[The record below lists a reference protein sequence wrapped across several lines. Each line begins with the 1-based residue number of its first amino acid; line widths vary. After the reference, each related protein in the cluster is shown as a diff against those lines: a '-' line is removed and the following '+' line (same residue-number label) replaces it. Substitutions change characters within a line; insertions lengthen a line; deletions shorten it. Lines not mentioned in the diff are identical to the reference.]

1 MPNKPAVTKA
11 VIPAAGLGTR
21 FLPATKAIPKE
32 MLPVVDKPAI
42 QYVVEEA
49 VAAGLRDI
57 LLVTGRAKGAL
68 EDHFDRAPELE
79 QALKAKGDDE
89 RLARIWEPAELATV
103 HYTRQ
108 STPRGLGH
116 AVLCA
121 AHHVGNQPFAV
132 LLGDDFIHPSDPL
145 LRRMIKVRDQFGG
158 SVVALMQVDS
168 DQVSQ
173 YGVAAIEPTSA
184 DGVVTVHD
192 LVEKPAPADAPS
204 NWIVVGRYVCDPAV
218 FRVLKTLRRD
228 GATKSSSPTR
238 SRRWRRCRPAR
249 AAGCAASS
257 SAVGVSTPGTR
268 WTTSARSSSSRWN
281 GGTWPP
287 SSCRGCGSTW
297 TTCRDRHGSGG
308 GPPRAGARRDP
319 PGRAGPARPGSGGRN
334 RARRGRR
341 GGDPAA
347 ILRQLVHGRV
357 RRARRRRRGGH
368 RPGTGHPA
376 GHRPGPGR

>member
-1 MPNKPAVTKA
+1 MARFPAVTKA

-21 FLPATKAIPKE
+21 FLPVTKAIPKE

-57 LLVTGRAKGAL
+57 LMVTGRAKGAL

-89 RLARIWEPAELATV
+89 RLARIFEPTELATV

-108 STPRGLGH
+108 SIPKGLGH

-121 AHHVGNQPFAV
+121 AHHVGQEPFAV

-145 LRRMIKVRDQFGG
+145 LRRMIEVRDQFGG

-173 YGVAAIEPTSA
+173 YGCAAIELTETK
-184 DGVVTVHD
+184 DVVTLTD

-204 NWIVVGRYVCDPAV
+204 NWIVIGRYVCDPAV
-218 FRVLKTLRRD
+218 FGVLRDTPPGRGSEIQLTDALKTL
-228 GATKSSSPTR
+228 AQM
-238 SRRWRRCRPAR
+238 PA
-249 AAGCAASS
+249 S
-257 SAVGVSTPGTR
+257 
-268 WTTSARSSSSRWN
+268 
-281 GGTWPP
+281 
-287 SSCRGCGSTW
+287 
-297 TTCRDRHGSGG
+297 DGG
-308 GPPRAGARRDP
+308 GMRGVQF
-319 PGRAGPARPGSGGRN
+319 
-334 RARRGRR
+334 RGRR
-341 GGDPAA
+341 FDTGNPVDY
-347 ILRQLVHGRV
+347 LRTVIQFALE
-357 RRARRRRRGGH
+357 RRDVAPEFLPWLRKYLDSQ
-368 RPGTGHPA
+368 P
-376 GHRPGPGR
+376 